1 MGFDLQRI
9 FRAIC
14 SGCLTLAMVA
24 SMAGCVTSVP
34 RPSAVTTYA
43 VSASVT
49 GNTALGRYVEAAAAA
64 APARAGDEAA
74 ERSGFRLVSD
84 GSMALAA
91 RLALIDLAEDSIDLQ
106 YYIFNGD
113 VTGSLIADRLLAA
126 ADRGVRVRM
135 LLDDMGARIGDIKIA
150 TLSVHENI
158 EIRLFN
164 PLSLRHEWLRYLS
177 KVSEF
182 GRVNYR
188 MHNKLMIVDNQVMIT
203 GGRNIGDEYFM
214 LQTLDFQDID
224 TIGVGSVSV
233 RASQSLDEY
242 WNSFNAI
249 PIEDVSR
256 WRADARDLERLRRR
270 LDRRRTGER
279 QQAYLQVIA
288 ELAFT
293 EAFREGTLEWR
304 WGAFEWLYDP
314 PSKADPSSTLG
325 GAPHLMLE
333 LLSHLDD
340 VRQEL
345 LIMSP
350 YLIPGQV
357 GIERLRDLVA
367 QGVAVGV
374 LTNSLGTTDV
384 LAVHSGYARY
394 RRPLLATGV
403 ELWELRRLAGQQD
416 RVSAF
421 VGDSSASLHA
431 KTFVYDRER
440 LFIGSVNLDPR
451 SINLNTE
458 AGVLIHE
465 PALAGEAA
473 RLFERWTAPSHA
485 FRVTLQGDGA
495 LRWQA
500 DGEPAYRDPEAGWAR
515 RLFSWALGLL
525 PIESQ
530 L

>member
-1 MGFDLQRI
+1 M
-9 FRAIC
+9 
-14 SGCLTLAMVA
+14 
-24 SMAGCVTSVP
+24 P
-34 RPSAVTTYA
+34 RPSAVTSYA

-49 GNTALGRYVEAAAAA
+49 GDTALGRYVRAEAAAAPTVA
-64 APARAGDEAA
+64 EAA
-74 ERSGFRLVSD
+74 ERSGFLLVSD
-84 GSMALAA
+84 GAMALAA
-91 RLALIDLAEDSIDLQ
+91 RLALIDLAERSIDLQ

-126 ADRGVRVRM
+126 ADRGVRVRV

-150 TLSVHENI
+150 TLSVHENV

-164 PLSLRHEWLRYLS
+164 PLSLRHKWLRYVS

-214 LQTLDFQDID
+214 LQALDFQDID
-224 TIGVGSVSV
+224 TIGIGSVSV

-256 WRADARDLERLRRR
+256 WRADARDLERLQRR
-270 LDRRRTGER
+270 LDRSRTRER
-279 QQAYLQVIA
+279 QQAYLQSIA
-288 ELAFT
+288 ELSFA
-293 EAFREGTLEWR
+293 ESLREGVLAWH
-304 WGAFEWLYDP
+304 WGTFEWLYDP

-333 LLSHLDD
+333 LLLHLDD
-340 VRQEL
+340 VRREL
-345 LIMSP
+345 LIMTP
-350 YLIPGQV
+350 YLIPGPV

-367 QGVAVGV
+367 EGVQVGV
-374 LTNSLGTTDV
+374 LTNSLASTDV

-394 RRPLLATGV
+394 RRPLLETGV
-403 ELWELRRLAGQQD
+403 GLWELRPLAGQQE

-421 VGDSSASLHA
+421 VGNSSASLHA
-431 KTFVYDRER
+431 KTFVYDRQR

-465 PALAGEAA
+465 PALAEQAA
-473 RLFERWTAPSHA
+473 RLFERWTSPSHA
-485 FRVTLQGDGA
+485 YRVTLQGDGT
-495 LRWQA
+495 LQWQA
-500 DGEPAYRDPEAGWAR
+500 DGEAAYRDPEAGWTR